1 MQIDPVKMAAN
12 NIGLDQVSNIISS
25 ANVNL
30 PTGALY
36 GTDIYSSIS
45 APGQLQNV
53 KEHNELILTYKN
65 GNPLFLKNIGKAIDS
80 VTNNKIAAWY
90 RDKPG
95 VILAIQK
102 QPDTTNTI
110 EIVDS
115 IKEVLP
121 LLRRQIPEGI
131 NINIMFDRS
140 ISISENRSM
149 MPILLCYSLYLIL
162 VVIAIFRFLHNLRS
176 VIISTIALPLSVVG
190 TFAFIYLFGYSINNM
205 SLMALTLAMGFVVD
219 DAIVVLEN
227 ITRHMEKGES
237 KIAGCIN
244 GTKEIGFTIISRTLS
259 LMTIFIP
266 IYL

>member
-12 NIGLDQVSNIISS
+12 NIGLDHVSNIISS

-45 APGQLQNV
+45 ASGQLQNV
-53 KEHNELILTYKN
+53 KEYNELILAYKN

-80 VTNNKIAAWY
+80 VANNKIAAWY

-140 ISISENRSM
+140 ISISENR
-149 MPILLCYSLYLIL
+149 
-162 VVIAIFRFLHNLRS
+162 
-176 VIISTIALPLSVVG
+176 
-190 TFAFIYLFGYSINNM
+190 
-205 SLMALTLAMGFVVD
+205 
-219 DAIVVLEN
+219 
-227 ITRHMEKGES
+227 
-237 KIAGCIN
+237 
-244 GTKEIGFTIISRTLS
+244 
-259 LMTIFIP
+259 
-266 IYL
+266 

>member
-1 MQIDPVKMAAN
+1 MAERLSMLPGVTQIQVYGSQQYAVRVQIDPVKMAAN

-30 PTGALY
+30 PTGVLY
-36 GTDIYSSIS
+36 GTDIYSSIR

-53 KEHNELILTYKN
+53 KEYNELILTYKN
-65 GNPLFLKNIGKAIDS
+65 GNPLFLKNIGKTIDS
-80 VTNNKIAAWY
+80 VANNKIAAWY

-140 ISISENRSM
+140 ISISENR
-149 MPILLCYSLYLIL
+149 
-162 VVIAIFRFLHNLRS
+162 
-176 VIISTIALPLSVVG
+176 
-190 TFAFIYLFGYSINNM
+190 
-205 SLMALTLAMGFVVD
+205 
-219 DAIVVLEN
+219 
-227 ITRHMEKGES
+227 
-237 KIAGCIN
+237 
-244 GTKEIGFTIISRTLS
+244 
-259 LMTIFIP
+259 
-266 IYL
+266 